1 VNNLSITVD
10 SSIGTIEVTASD
22 DALTNIQLRP
32 KPVTEQ
38 TSNSTKLMKNIINQ
52 LENYLKNPDSTF
64 NLPLAPQGTAF
75 QQKVWQTLQNIPS
88 GETRTYGELA
98 KQLNTSPRAIGNACR
113 ANPIPVIIPC
123 HRVVGQNNDGGFM
136 GKTTGQSLKIKQW
149 LLEHERRN

>member
-1 VNNLSITVD
+1 MNNISITIN
-10 SSIGTIEVTASD
+10 SSIGNVEITASD
-22 DALTNIQLRP
+22 DALTNIQLQP

-75 QQKVWQTLQNIPS
+75 QQKVWQALQNIPS
-88 GETRTYGELA
+88 GETRTYGKLA

-113 ANPIPVIIPC
+113 ANPIPIVIPC

-136 GKTTGQSLKIKQW
+136 GKTTGKSLEIKQW
-149 LLEHERRN
+149 LLEHERQN